1 MTTGSERMSTGSE
14 RMSTNKH
21 TPSGETPDSGMLNLQ
36 LRLLRAINKCK
47 LNVRYSFSTQV
58 GKLTLNLDVLPGVK
72 MKDHGGRG
80 SRKRRRA
87 RRREE
92 RDMAFSVATTSE
104 DSEVSASEDSAISV
118 DSAISQV
125 DTTRIEKLKAL
136 MKVLKESG
144 KMEMI

>member
-21 TPSGETPDSGMLNLQ
+21 TPSGETPDSEMLNLQ

-47 LNVRYSFSTQV
+47 LNVSYSFSTQV

-92 RDMAFSVATTSE
+92 RDTASSVVTTSE
-104 DSEVSASEDSAISV
+104 DSAVSASEDAAISISKDSAISEDSAIST
-118 DSAISQV
+118 S
-125 DTTRIEKLKAL
+125 
-136 MKVLKESG
+136 KESTEE
-144 KMEMI
+144 KTTIHIE